1 MSHLVHNGTAPN
13 RLPVAYSYWYDTPV
27 LLRIATPRL
36 QKLQTELHCTITG
49 ESDAAVHIRIG
60 QRDRNISKTMILA
73 VEEIPAPR
81 HLQQGGDT
89 YEDGLGNAWLGPAIH
104 CGCH

>member
-1 MSHLVHNGTAPN
+1 MSHLVQNRTAPD

-27 LLRIATPRL
+27 VLRVATPRT
-36 QKLQTELHCTITG
+36 QRLQTELHCTITG

-60 QRDRNISKTMILA
+60 QRDRNVCKTMILA

-81 HLQQGGDT
+81 RLQ
-89 YEDGLGNAWLGPAIH
+89 
-104 CGCH
+104 